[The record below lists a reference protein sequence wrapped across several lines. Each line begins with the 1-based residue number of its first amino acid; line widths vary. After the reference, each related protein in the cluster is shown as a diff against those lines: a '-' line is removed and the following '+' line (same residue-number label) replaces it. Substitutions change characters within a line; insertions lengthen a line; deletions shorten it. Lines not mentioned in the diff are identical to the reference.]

1 MMLMMLHT
9 KFRYT
14 NIKDVLEGKVE
25 AVSRKVDQ
33 KDRNGLYEDK
43 KLGVLSQK
51 VQNVS
56 NNHRKRANGGEK
68 L

>member
-1 MMLMMLHT
+1 MLMMLHT

-43 KLGVLSQK
+43 IRNLEYYHKKSK
-51 VQNVS
+51 M
-56 NNHRKRANGGEK
+56 
-68 L
+68 